1 MSALTAAIAA
11 RLEGDPELASL
22 LAGYRGGP
30 AVFTVDPAP
39 EDAELP
45 YIVTAGEVTQTP
57 ADTKTG
63 RGRQVWRDVRC
74 YAAAD
79 GSAVTVEA
87 MAERVRTLL
96 HRSSALDIDGFRV
109 TVAECSGP
117 VAADELD
124 AYGRI
129 VTVRLIMREVRNGEE
144 WS

>member
-11 RLEGDPELASL
+11 RLGGDPELASL

-57 ADTKTG
+57 VDTKTD

-74 YAAAD
+74 YAAVD

-96 HRSSALDIDGFRV
+96 HRSPALDIDGFRV